1 MKQLIKLV
9 INKIT
14 KHKIHPQTKK
24 NKLFDNKKFD
34 IFCNKNIKQSYP
46 KKIEILIS
54 IRQIY
59 KLNKPTIQF
68 YNPKFDTIDN
78 GPQRQR
84 HLEDVLRQGNP
95 RLLRTD
101 W

>member
-34 IFCNKNIKQSYP
+34 IFVIKTSNNLTP
-46 KKIEILIS
+46 SKKIEILIS
-54 IRQIY
+54 I
-59 KLNKPTIQF
+59 
-68 YNPKFDTIDN
+68 
-78 GPQRQR
+78 
-84 HLEDVLRQGNP
+84 
-95 RLLRTD
+95 
-101 W
+101 